1 MPNYDREKH
10 IAQIQTEISRVIRLA
25 RRDLPASVHS
35 ENPSTPVGLETELL
49 RTYVCLAAQPETQ
62 IPTAPTSK
70 GSHSI
75 IYQLQSN
82 YCSL

>member
-25 RRDLPASVHS
+25 RRDLPASVHC

-49 RTYVCLAAQPETQ
+49 RSYVYLS
-62 IPTAPTSK
+62 TANQK
-70 GSHSI
+70 RK
-75 IYQLQSN
+75 YRLLRLQKAHT
-82 YCSL
+82 L